1 MIRASSLATARTW
14 LWLCAAGQAVLGSA
28 SPLPIHLPAEAPAH
42 VRAAQNRIYQAAL
55 KQAHYLLGTV
65 HP

>member
-1 MIRASSLATARTW
+1 MPGTAP
-14 LWLCAAGQAVLGSA
+14 
-28 SPLPIHLPAEAPAH
+28 PLPIHLPAEAPAH
-42 VRAAQNRIYQAAL
+42 VHAAQDRIYQAPL